1 MHVWLLLFIGDVH
14 LLIMP
19 IDLLAMIILLT
30 LTSMFTSLDCLNM
43 LIPFVM
49 YYFDPFLACYFY
61 CTFILF
67 ILFSLSFCVNISD
80 IPMHYMTA
88 CCMTTFLL
96 CDYVVCL

>member
-1 MHVWLLLFIGDVH
+1 
-14 LLIMP
+14 
-19 IDLLAMIILLT
+19 
-30 LTSMFTSLDCLNM
+30 M
-43 LIPFVM
+43 LILFVM
-49 YYFDPFLACYFY
+49 YYLDPFLACYFY

-96 CDYVVCL
+96 CDYVVCLWGAHIYLFISNHLVLVYFIPLDLVFDMRLATLFAFRPS